1 MTKPLK
7 MLTVSVLTIS
17 AGLFVLSI
25 GLRVSGIYLNTTA
38 SLPVGFYRI
47 VDAPI
52 TKGAYVAFC
61 PPQMD
66 GFDRAMDRGVLFSGD
81 CPGGYGQLLKQVYA
95 VENDH
100 VRIDRAGIRINGQL
114 LPNTAQVVTNPA
126 VIQLP
131 QYTLDAVLNES
142 EYLLLADLHPHSLD
156 ARYFGPSHQSQILH
170 VVRAQFTWHSHNKES
185 HHEKSRQ

>member
-7 MLTVSVLTIS
+7 ILAVSVLTIS

-25 GLRVSGIYLNTTA
+25 VLRVSGIYLNTTA
-38 SLPVGFYRI
+38 SLPVGFYKI

-52 TKGAYVAFC
+52 AKGAYVAFC

-66 GFDRAMDRGVLFSGD
+66 GFSKAVKSGVLFSGN

-100 VRIDRAGIRINGQL
+100 VRIDRKGISINGEL
-114 LPNTAQVVTNPA
+114 LPNTAQVTTNPA

-131 QYTLDAVLNES
+131 QYTLDTVLNEF

-170 VVRAQFTWHSHNKES
+170 VVRAQFIWNSHNKES
-185 HHEKSRQ
+185 SP